1 MREPTPQEV
10 FSEIRRRY
18 LGHRENAALARIKGD
33 WQTDIM
39 LSQRISELKIL
50 AKTFFGDDVD
60 LDDEPERGE

>member
-39 LSQRISELKIL
+39 LSQRIGELKLI
-50 AKTFFGDDVD
+50 AKVLFGDDVD
-60 LDDEPERGE
+60 LDDEPEGVE